1 MGVLEAAVLE
11 EVLGLFVLGFEIE
24 ADATTAFW
32 AGVGLGAVA
41 LTRGLAIVFAFACGV
56 SLEITVAG
64 AVSLGDFTSSFF
76 LGVLAMMIFVTG
88 ALAGAFFTGL
98 AGFLAGVFLAMSDC
112 ERVQ

>member
-11 EVLGLFVLGFEIE
+11 EVLGLFVLGFEIG

-56 SLEITVAG
+56 SLEITVTG
-64 AVSLGDFTSSFF
+64 AVFLGDFTSSFF